1 MIAKGN
7 RRNGQPI
14 LVENSSAKH
23 LDRVSLDGG
32 SFNEAWIQKLIHEQP
47 SILPINEI
55 EKIFSPLI
63 SIGREISTPAG
74 YIDNLF
80 ISPEGYIT
88 IVETKL
94 WRNPEARREVI
105 GQIIDYATELS
116 KWSFSDLEATIK
128 LANHSADSLLT
139 IVQKAEELDETK
151 QQDFIDTVN
160 RNLKLGRFLLLI
172 VGDGIRDNVESM
184 VDYINKSPQL
194 HFTLALI
201 ELQVFRFNHDNNSF
215 VVIPQLVTRTKEIVR
230 STIRIEG
237 VNLSDVKINVETDFK
252 IETDIS
258 KVNSLQRPTIT
269 AEDFFEQLE
278 KNTNRDTV
286 NFAKQIIKDSEEQ
299 GYYIEWNKG
308 SFGIKLPDPQGSGI
322 NIGIMTID
330 RGGLIYPAFMRG
342 QLEKFGLPLEA
353 VLILFKKFFKGHF
366 NKGQL
371 NNGFACQRRKL
382 VILRIPPVVAQP
394 TQSSFH
400 NPSFG

>member
-1 MIAKGN
+1 M
-7 RRNGQPI
+7 
-14 LVENSSAKH
+14 
-23 LDRVSLDGG
+23 DRVSLDGG
-32 SFNEAWIQKLIHEQP
+32 SFNESWIQKLIYDQP

-63 SIGREISTPAG
+63 SLGREISTSAG

-116 KWSFSDLEATIK
+116 KWSFTDLEAAIK
-128 LANHSADSLLT
+128 LANHNADSLLA

-151 QQDFIDTVN
+151 QQDFIDTVS

-172 VGDGIRDNVESM
+172 VGDGIRDNIESM

-215 VVIPQLVTRTKEIVR
+215 IVIPQLVTRTKEIVR

-237 VNLSDVKINVETDFK
+237 VNLSDVKINVEADFK
-252 IETDIS
+252 VETDIS

-286 NFAKQIIKDSEEQ
+286 FLQSKSSKTVK
-299 GYYIEWNKG
+299 NK
-308 SFGIKLPDPQGSGI
+308 
-322 NIGIMTID
+322 
-330 RGGLIYPAFMRG
+330 
-342 QLEKFGLPLEA
+342 
-353 VLILFKKFFKGHF
+353 
-366 NKGQL
+366 
-371 NNGFACQRRKL
+371 
-382 VILRIPPVVAQP
+382 VI
-394 TQSSFH
+394 T
-400 NPSFG
+400 

>member
-1 MIAKGN
+1 M
-7 RRNGQPI
+7 
-14 LVENSSAKH
+14 
-23 LDRVSLDGG
+23 DRVSLDGG
-32 SFNEAWIQKLIHEQP
+32 SFNESWIQKLIYDQP

-63 SIGREISTPAG
+63 SLGREISTSAG

-116 KWSFSDLEATIK
+116 KWSFTDLEAAIK
-128 LANHSADSLLT
+128 LANHNADSLLA

-151 QQDFIDTVN
+151 QQDFIDTVS

-172 VGDGIRDNVESM
+172 VGDGIRDNIESM

-215 VVIPQLVTRTKEIVR
+215 IVIPQLVTRTKEIVR

-237 VNLSDVKINVETDFK
+237 VNLSDVKINVEADFK
-252 IETDIS
+252 VETDIS

-278 KNTNRDTV
+278 KNTTRDTV
-286 NFAKQIIKDSEEQ
+286 FLQSKSSKTVK
-299 GYYIEWNKG
+299 NK
-308 SFGIKLPDPQGSGI
+308 
-322 NIGIMTID
+322 
-330 RGGLIYPAFMRG
+330 
-342 QLEKFGLPLEA
+342 
-353 VLILFKKFFKGHF
+353 
-366 NKGQL
+366 
-371 NNGFACQRRKL
+371 
-382 VILRIPPVVAQP
+382 VI
-394 TQSSFH
+394 T
-400 NPSFG
+400 

>member
-1 MIAKGN
+1 M
-7 RRNGQPI
+7 
-14 LVENSSAKH
+14 
-23 LDRVSLDGG
+23 DRVSLDGG
-32 SFNEAWIQKLIHEQP
+32 SFNESWIQKLIYDQP

-63 SIGREISTPAG
+63 SLGREISTSAG

-116 KWSFSDLEATIK
+116 KWSFTDLEAAIK
-128 LANHSADSLLT
+128 LANHNADSLLA

-151 QQDFIDTVN
+151 QQDFIDTVS

-172 VGDGIRDNVESM
+172 VGDGIRDNIESM

-215 VVIPQLVTRTKEIVR
+215 IVIPQLVTRTKEIVR

-237 VNLSDVKINVETDFK
+237 VNLSDVKINVEADFK
-252 IETDIS
+252 VETDIS

-286 NFAKQIIKDSEEQ
+286 FLQSKSSKTVK
-299 GYYIEWNKG
+299 NK
-308 SFGIKLPDPQGSGI
+308 
-322 NIGIMTID
+322 
-330 RGGLIYPAFMRG
+330 
-342 QLEKFGLPLEA
+342 
-353 VLILFKKFFKGHF
+353 VL
-366 NKGQL
+366 
-371 NNGFACQRRKL
+371 
-382 VILRIPPVVAQP
+382 
-394 TQSSFH
+394 T
-400 NPSFG
+400 